1 MKKADRNPS
10 GNGPWTWQTVEAT
23 AYGVSRSLQVI
34 SFLAVWPKVLE
45 LVPILVVL
53 VRDPEGKFKDKYLF
67 TTDVECRVELGDF
80 DVFSKMVD

>member
-1 MKKADRNPS
+1 M
-10 GNGPWTWQTVEAT
+10 
-23 AYGVSRSLQVI
+23 I

-67 TTDVECRVELGDF
+67 TTDVNAELSWVIF